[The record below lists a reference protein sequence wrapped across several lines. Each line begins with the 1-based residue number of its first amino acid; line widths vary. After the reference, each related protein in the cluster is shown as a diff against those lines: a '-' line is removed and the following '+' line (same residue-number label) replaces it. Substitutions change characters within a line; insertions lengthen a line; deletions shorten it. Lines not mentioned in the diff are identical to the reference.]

1 MRRVEGRQ
9 ESDLGGVTVAN
20 DRETQ
25 MSKQE
30 ALKRVAHALDTIRY
44 GEIVVKIQ
52 GGKPVLVERR
62 EQERVG

>member
-1 MRRVEGRQ
+1 M
-9 ESDLGGVTVAN
+9 AN

-44 GEIVVKIQ
+44 GEIVIKIQ
-52 GGKPVLVERR
+52 GGKPIFVERR

>member
-1 MRRVEGRQ
+1 
-9 ESDLGGVTVAN
+9 VAN

-44 GEIVVKIQ
+44 GEIVIRVHDGRVMYVDKMERERIQ
-52 GGKPVLVERR
+52 N
-62 EQERVG
+62 

>member
-1 MRRVEGRQ
+1 M
-9 ESDLGGVTVAN
+9 AN
-20 DRETQ
+20 ERETK
-25 MSKQE
+25 MTKQE
-30 ALKRVAHALDTIRY
+30 VIKRVAHALDTIRY